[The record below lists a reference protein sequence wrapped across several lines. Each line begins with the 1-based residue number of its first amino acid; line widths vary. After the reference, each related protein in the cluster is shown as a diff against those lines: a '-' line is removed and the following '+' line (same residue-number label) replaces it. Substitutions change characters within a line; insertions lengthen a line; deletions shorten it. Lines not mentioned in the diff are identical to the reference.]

1 MRRRLV
7 VPLLLGAAMA
17 LPPLEAGQA
26 QWVLLARRALGRVEQ
41 LRHQSPGDQPSGAQ
55 SAVEVATV
63 MLDAP
68 AARVYAKALKVAR
81 RNNALQLREDA
92 TRRHLEVSE
101 GPHHVTLSVAS
112 LSDKVSQLMIVA
124 NVLPG
129 QESDAGRAVDAV
141 LRVCRELKKTC
152 TVPR

>member
-1 MRRRLV
+1 MGFTCA
-7 VPLLLGAAMA
+7 PG
-17 LPPLEAGQA
+17 
-26 QWVLLARRALGRVEQ
+26 ALGRIEQ
-41 LRHQSPGDQPSGAQ
+41 LRHESPGDQSSAAQ

-68 AARVYAKALKVAR
+68 AARVYAKALEVAR

-101 GPHHVTLSVAS
+101 GPHHVSLSVAS

-141 LRVCRELKKTC
+141 LRVGRELKKTC
-152 TVPR
+152 TVQR